1 MDKHITIDVLQKAL
15 TEKYNLSENHE
26 KNVLSS
32 TMPII
37 DEGKTKLQQLKPLL
51 LIIFYIT
58 TASVLFHYKIGK
70 S

>member
-1 MDKHITIDVLQKAL
+1 MDKYITIDVLQKAL
-15 TEKYNLSENHE
+15 PEKYNLSENHE

-37 DEGKTKLQQLKPLL
+37 DQGKTKLQQLMPLL

-58 TASVLFHYKIGK
+58 IASVLFHYKNW
-70 S
+70 